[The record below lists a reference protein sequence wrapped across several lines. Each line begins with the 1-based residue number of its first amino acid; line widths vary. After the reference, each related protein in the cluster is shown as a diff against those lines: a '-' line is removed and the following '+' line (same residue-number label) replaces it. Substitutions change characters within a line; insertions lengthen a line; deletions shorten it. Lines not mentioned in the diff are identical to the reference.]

1 MQIMQEQK
9 TTSTEDMIAEKLLW
23 PLWRCVSD
31 DYKTKYKKDVWDHFE
46 NAVKSAAYTGSMKV
60 FLSNFQKRLPVDLQ
74 AQYAKDIMSIAD
86 SGDDDEIL
94 NLLRQETTYLVMVVR
109 LRNQDRREAYE
120 EKVLSDAEIE
130 KLPDLNN
137 PKNPD
142 LLS

>member
-1 MQIMQEQK
+1 MQEEK

-46 NAVKSAAYTGSMKV
+46 NAVKSAAYTGSIKV

-74 AQYAKDIMSIAD
+74 AQYAKDIISIAD
-86 SGDDDEIL
+86 GGNDDEVL

-120 EKVLSDAEIE
+120 QQALSEAEME
-130 KLPDLNN
+130 NLPDLNN
-137 PKNPD
+137 PANAD
-142 LLS
+142 ILS

>member
-1 MQIMQEQK
+1 MQKEEKKI
-9 TTSTEDMIAEKLLW
+9 STEDMIADKLLW
-23 PLWRCVSD
+23 PLWRCISD

-74 AQYAKDIMSIAD
+74 AQYAKDIMSVVD
-86 SGDDDEIL
+86 SGNDDEML

>member
-1 MQIMQEQK
+1 MQEQK

-46 NAVKSAAYTGSMKV
+46 NAVKSAAYTGSIKV

-86 SGDDDEIL
+86 GGNDDEVL

-120 EKVLSDAEIE
+120 QQALSEAEIDN
-130 KLPDLNN
+130 LPDLNN
-137 PKNPD
+137 PETPD
-142 LLS
+142 ILS

>member
-1 MQIMQEQK
+1 MQKEQK

-86 SGDDDEIL
+86 SGNDDEML

>member
-1 MQIMQEQK
+1 MQEKKQ
-9 TTSTEDMIAEKLLW
+9 TSTEDMIAEKLLW

-46 NAVKSAAYTGSMKV
+46 NAVKSAAYTGSIKV

-74 AQYAKDIMSIAD
+74 AQYAKDIMSIVD
-86 SGDDDEIL
+86 SGNDDEVL

-120 EKVLSDAEIE
+120 ERVLSEAEIE
-130 KLPDLNN
+130 NLPDLNN
-137 PKNPD
+137 PETPD
-142 LLS
+142 ILS

>member
-1 MQIMQEQK
+1 MQKEQK

-130 KLPDLNN
+130 NLPNLNN
-137 PKNPD
+137 PETPD

>member
-1 MQIMQEQK
+1 MQEKKQ
-9 TTSTEDMIAEKLLW
+9 TSTEDMIAEKLLW

-74 AQYAKDIMSIAD
+74 AQYAKDIMSIVD
-86 SGDDDEIL
+86 IGNDDEVL

-109 LRNQDRREAYE
+109 LRNQDRKEAYE
-120 EKVLSDAEIE
+120 ERILSEAEIE
-130 KLPDLNN
+130 NLPDLNN
-137 PKNPD
+137 PETPD
-142 LLS
+142 ILS

>member
-1 MQIMQEQK
+1 MQEKKQ
-9 TTSTEDMIAEKLLW
+9 TSTEDMIAEKLLW

-74 AQYAKDIMSIAD
+74 AQYAKDIMSVIDGA
-86 SGDDDEIL
+86 DDDEML

-109 LRNQDRREAYE
+109 LRNQDRKEAYE
-120 EKVLSDAEIE
+120 ERILSEAEIE
-130 KLPDLNN
+130 NLPDLNN
-137 PKNPD
+137 PETPD
-142 LLS
+142 ILS

>member
-1 MQIMQEQK
+1 MQKEQK

>member
-1 MQIMQEQK
+1 MQEEK

-46 NAVKSAAYTGSMKV
+46 NAVKSAAYTGSIKV

-86 SGDDDEIL
+86 GGNDDEVL

-120 EKVLSDAEIE
+120 QQALSEAEME
-130 KLPDLNN
+130 NLPDLNN
-137 PKNPD
+137 PANAD
-142 LLS
+142 MLS

>member
-1 MQIMQEQK
+1 MQKEQK

-142 LLS
+142 ILS